1 MLVLYCYCLGN
12 KSCAKRLAEYP
23 AHVNFNGIADILL
36 LFGLCP
42 YKDIIVRETHDA
54 FQLIYIQHAHLDVYD
69 SVHGHELLY
78 LASHFTVRF
87 KNPYTDTFFCGD
99 KVRGH
104 LIHPSNQSEA
114 RLIDISTCRVE
125 LWVHQEAVNYFLL
138 RCCQYCRARCVNAG
152 KLTTSG
158 VFICQKT
165 S

>member
-36 LFGLCP
+36 LFGLGSH
-42 YKDIIVRETHDA
+42 KDIIVRETHDA

-87 KNPYTDTFFCGD
+87 KYPYTDTFFCGD

-104 LIHPSNQSEA
+104 LIHPGNQSEA
-114 RLIDISTCRVE
+114 HRTTKADGYFILIRFKWAVRPVRSSVRISSVKCNV
-125 LWVHQEAVNYFLL
+125 
-138 RCCQYCRARCVNAG
+138 
-152 KLTTSG
+152 SG
-158 VFICQKT
+158 WFA
-165 S
+165 